1 MSASSN
7 PSAAAAS
14 QRQSPDI
21 QQLVGLLGSLM
32 PLLLRFQSQGLQ
44 PQGFQPQDFQPQD
57 FQPQTLEP
65 PFQVGPGNFMVPNP
79 ALDHQAAVNLVAD
92 ITADSLR
99 TLSTY
104 LEAHAARHAGLESC
118 VPIVTQAAHRF
129 AARDYAQAFD
139 LIWLAYRAIETIRAA
154 DPQVPPVRAGG
165 QAPSDQASSIH

>member
-1 MSASSN
+1 MSFSSSN
-7 PSAAAAS
+7 PSNAAAS

-21 QQLVGLLGSLM
+21 QQLVALLGSLM
-32 PLLLRFQSQGLQ
+32 PLLLRFQSQGFQ
-44 PQGFQPQDFQPQD
+44 SQGFQPQI
-57 FQPQTLEP
+57 LEA

-79 ALDHQAAVNLVAD
+79 ALDHQAAVNLAGD

-129 AARDYAQAFD
+129 AVRDYTQAFD
-139 LIWLAYRAIETIRAA
+139 LIWLAYRAIETLRAA
-154 DPQVPPVRAGG
+154 DPQIPPLRTG
-165 QAPSDQASSIH
+165 APSDQASSIH

>member
-1 MSASSN
+1 MSVSSN
-7 PSAAAAS
+7 PSAATAS

-32 PLLLRFQSQGLQ
+32 PLLLRFQSQAFQ
-44 PQGFQPQDFQPQD
+44 SQGFQSQIV
-57 FQPQTLEP
+57 EP

-79 ALDHQAAVNLVAD
+79 ALDHRAAVNLVGD

-129 AARDYAQAFD
+129 AAHDFAQAFD

-154 DPQVPPVRAGG
+154 DPQIPPLQAGA

>member
-7 PSAAAAS
+7 PSAAPAAATAS

-32 PLLLRFQSQGLQ
+32 PLLLRFQSQAF
-44 PQGFQPQDFQPQD
+44 PPPDFQSQI
-57 FQPQTLEP
+57 LEP
-65 PFQVGPGNFMVPNP
+65 PFQVGPGNVMVPNA
-79 ALDHQAAVNLVAD
+79 ALDHQAAVNLVGN

-118 VPIVTQAAHRF
+118 VPVVTQAAHRF

-139 LIWLAYRAIETIRAA
+139 LIWLAYRAIETMRAA
-154 DPQVPPVRAGG
+154 DPQIPPLRTGA
-165 QAPSDQASSIH
+165 QAPSDQASSLH

>member
-1 MSASSN
+1 
-7 PSAAAAS
+7 
-14 QRQSPDI
+14 
-21 QQLVGLLGSLM
+21 M
-32 PLLLRFQSQGLQ
+32 PLLLRFQSQGF
-44 PQGFQPQDFQPQD
+44 PSQGFQAQIV
-57 FQPQTLEP
+57 EP
-65 PFQVGPGNFMVPNP
+65 PFQVGPGNFMAPNP
-79 ALDHQAAVNLVAD
+79 ALDHQAAVNLVGD

-129 AARDYAQAFD
+129 AARDYARAFD

-154 DPQVPPVRAGG
+154 DPQIPPLRPGG